1 MAFEL
6 TIEDSN
12 KSLNCATNGNT
23 RNKQFQEVA
32 KMSQL
37 LVTSPLHLL
46 DSVIYSRK
54 HSFSGYDLTKFETGN
69 KKNESVINMKSVA
82 KRRQKN
88 QQQYLTIPQSSK
100 KILMKFRSI

>member
-1 MAFEL
+1 MVFEL

-32 KMSQL
+32 KISQL

-46 DSVIYSRK
+46 DSVIYSK
-54 HSFSGYDLTKFETGN
+54 ET
-69 KKNESVINMKSVA
+69 
-82 KRRQKN
+82 QF
-88 QQQYLTIPQSSK
+88 QWL
-100 KILMKFRSI
+100 

>member
-1 MAFEL
+1 MVFEL
-6 TIEDSN
+6 MIEDSN
-12 KSLNCATNGNT
+12 KSANAVTNGST
-23 RNKQFQEVA
+23 RNKQFQEMA
-32 KMSQL
+32 KMSHL

-54 HSFSGYDLTKFETGN
+54 HSFSGYDLTRYEVGPKT
-69 KKNESVINMKSVA
+69 SDSIINLKAAA

>member
-1 MAFEL
+1 MVFEL
-6 TIEDSN
+6 TIEDMN
-12 KSLNCATNGNT
+12 KSVNYVTNGSN
-23 RNKQFQEVA
+23 RNKQFQEIT
-32 KMSQL
+32 KMSHL

-54 HSFSGYDLTKFETGN
+54 HSFSGCDLTKYDNGPKTSDSIISL
-69 KKNESVINMKSVA
+69 KAVA